1 MKIDILCTDGS
12 PLGVSYSTLWG
23 DKWQVGVGGAELALL
38 TLCEMWTK
46 VGHEVCLYNDPREL
60 NASPFEQRAV
70 STFDPKANRDI
81 LIVFRSPNPKA
92 IVANGL
98 KIWFSCDQYTNGDYS
113 KFAPTMD
120 KIICISPHHA
130 NYFASNYG
138 IKNTT
143 VIDLPVR
150 VWDYDGLEIKKVP
163 NRLIFTSIPE
173 RGLVNL
179 RKIWAKLVFAVPDI
193 SLVITS
199 DYRLW
204 GAGNGAM
211 NEKHRVSWLQQ
222 GNVQFLGAIP
232 RKRLIEEELKADLF
246 PYSCSYEELFCV
258 YGDAKIRT
266 LSGIKTAS
274 NISVNDY
281 VMTESGNFSKI
292 SHKYIWLHKNL
303 RYDIKTIG
311 NSTPLSLT
319 DKHKLLAIKHRHCFL
334 EPINKKFKLKSNS
347 CCPEWI
353 SAKDLSV
360 GDILLS
366 SFPRDI
372 IDKEY
377 LYISSY
383 VKNLTIIGNKSYQIN
398 GHANHGRTLKSTH
411 IPDEIPVNNKFLKL
425 LGYYIAEGSTGGG
438 TIQFTIH
445 ENELNTIGKE
455 IIDYMLDIFN
465 LSVNYVKRKHTK
477 AIQLWACSTPLA
489 RFFEL
494 LCGRGARNKHIPE
507 WGITLPHD
515 KQIQLLLG
523 MILGDGHVRVPSNT
537 NSYSIVYTT
546 ASVSLAYQ
554 VRDILARLGVCS
566 SIKYRKAKSAYAV
579 IFSGEQIIP
588 LLKLLGYDWIPSRKS
603 SHRMWIHDGYIH
615 MPITEINS
623 YESFDAT
630 YDFTVKGNEPS
641 FHANGKIIHNCISCA
656 ESQYAGAYPV
666 TSGKGALATTNM
678 GTIVPGNANEWEFL
692 DAFSDTIIRLL
703 RDREQLNI
711 LQREVKQRALERFHP
726 DIIMKEWNKIFNDA
740 K

>member
-46 VGHEVCLYNDPREL
+46 AGHEVCLYNDPREL
-60 NASPFEQRAV
+60 NASPFEQRAI

-92 IVANGL
+92 IIANGL
-98 KIWFSCDQYTNGDYS
+98 KVWFSCDQYTNGDYG

-150 VWDYDGLEIKKVP
+150 VWDYDGLKIKKVP

-211 NEKHRVSWLQQ
+211 NEQHRVSWLQQ

-246 PYSCSYEELFCV
+246 PYSCSYEELFC
-258 YGDAKIRT
+258 
-266 LSGIKTAS
+266 L
-274 NISVNDY
+274 
-281 VMTESGNFSKI
+281 
-292 SHKYIWLHKNL
+292 
-303 RYDIKTIG
+303 
-311 NSTPLSLT
+311 
-319 DKHKLLAIKHRHCFL
+319 
-334 EPINKKFKLKSNS
+334 
-347 CCPEWI
+347 
-353 SAKDLSV
+353 
-360 GDILLS
+360 
-366 SFPRDI
+366 
-372 IDKEY
+372 
-377 LYISSY
+377 
-383 VKNLTIIGNKSYQIN
+383 
-398 GHANHGRTLKSTH
+398 
-411 IPDEIPVNNKFLKL
+411 
-425 LGYYIAEGSTGGG
+425 
-438 TIQFTIH
+438 
-445 ENELNTIGKE
+445 
-455 IIDYMLDIFN
+455 
-465 LSVNYVKRKHTK
+465 
-477 AIQLWACSTPLA
+477 
-489 RFFEL
+489 
-494 LCGRGARNKHIPE
+494 
-507 WGITLPHD
+507 
-515 KQIQLLLG
+515 
-523 MILGDGHVRVPSNT
+523 
-537 NSYSIVYTT
+537 
-546 ASVSLAYQ
+546 
-554 VRDILARLGVCS
+554 
-566 SIKYRKAKSAYAV
+566 
-579 IFSGEQIIP
+579 
-588 LLKLLGYDWIPSRKS
+588 
-603 SHRMWIHDGYIH
+603 
-615 MPITEINS
+615 
-623 YESFDAT
+623 
-630 YDFTVKGNEPS
+630 
-641 FHANGKIIHNCISCA
+641 SCA

-678 GTIVPGNANEWEFL
+678 GTIIPGNANEWEFL

-703 RDREQLNI
+703 RDREQLTI
-711 LQREVKQRALERFHP
+711 LQQEVKQRALERFHP
-726 DIIMKEWNKIFNDA
+726 DKIMKEWNKIFNEA